1 VQRRTNMTPE
11 AEVRGASIRST
22 RQGQP
27 APVAPPLLEVLDVL
41 QEPLGHEDSTRRRL
55 ERPQAGASE
64 SARSL
69 RVVGWVVPRS
79 SRVAAVEI
87 MNGDR
92 LMGRAE
98 LDQRRPDLAERF
110 PDQSLAMTAGFRAYL
125 NLIGLAGQCG
135 IGVRAVLSDGTR
147 ASIGWF
153 SVRPLDGTRASTSDR
168 VSVIIPCFNHAH
180 FLDEAIESALT
191 QTYTDLEV
199 VVVDDGSADNTREVA
214 ARYPGV
220 RCVRQENRGVA
231 SARNAGLGA
240 SQGSYVVFLDADDH
254 LLPRAIEIGVDAL
267 VDHPRAAFVAGVCRD
282 VGVDGRRLPSP
293 KQPLVTAY
301 HYAALLE
308 SCFIWSG
315 SSVVYRRSLLEEVG
329 GFNQHLDAGDDYE
342 LYLNLSRRF
351 PIHCHDTIVTE
362 YRRHGSNMTRDT
374 GLILARQLE
383 VLRSQRRQLRNR
395 AERAALHAG
404 VQRTKREEGEALA
417 SELPAVLRRGDLEG
431 ARKRALV
438 LARWYRRGLLWAVW
452 RSVTRR

>member
-1 VQRRTNMTPE
+1 M
-11 AEVRGASIRST
+11 GST
-22 RQGQP
+22 RQAQP
-27 APVAPPLLEVLDVL
+27 ATVGPPLLEVLDAV
-41 QEPLGHEDSTRRRL
+41 QQPPGQEDSTHHRL
-55 ERPQAGASE
+55 ERPQAGTSVP
-64 SARSL
+64 ARGL

-92 LMGRAE
+92 LMGRAG
-98 LDQRRPDLAERF
+98 LGQRRPDLTERF
-110 PDQSLAMTAGFRAYL
+110 PDQPFAMTAGFRADL
-125 NLIGLAGQCG
+125 NLIGLAGQFG

-153 SVRPLDGTRASTSDR
+153 SVRPLDGTRVSTADR
-168 VSVIIPCFNHAH
+168 VSVIIPCFDHAH
-180 FLDEAIESALT
+180 FLDEAIESVLT
-191 QTYTDLEV
+191 QTYTNLEV

-220 RCVRQENRGVA
+220 RCVHQENRGVA

-240 SQGSYVVFLDADDH
+240 SRGSYVVFLDADDH

-267 VDHPRAAFVAGVCRD
+267 ADHPHAAFVAGACRN
-282 VGVDGRRLPSP
+282 VGVDGGHLPSP
-293 KQPLVTAY
+293 KQPLVTAD

-315 SSVVYRRSLLEEVG
+315 SSVLYRRSSLEEVG
-329 GFNQHLDAGDDYE
+329 GFNEHLNAGDDYE

-351 PIHCHDTIVTE
+351 PVHCHDTIVTE
-362 YRRHGSNMTRDT
+362 YRRHGSNMTRDA

-395 AERAALHAG
+395 AERSARHAG
-404 VQRTKREEGEALA
+404 VRRTKREEGQALA
-417 SELPAVLRRGDLEG
+417 AELPAVLRDGDLQG
-431 ARKRALV
+431 ARERALV
-438 LARWYRRGLLWAVW
+438 LARWYRPGLLWAVW
-452 RSVTRR
+452 RWVLRR

>member
-1 VQRRTNMTPE
+1 VD
-11 AEVRGASIRST
+11 
-22 RQGQP
+22 
-27 APVAPPLLEVLDVL
+27 PPLLEVLDASQQPVG
-41 QEPLGHEDSTRRRL
+41 PDDSPNRRL
-55 ERPQAGASE
+55 ERPRAGTSV
-64 SARSL
+64 SARGL

-79 SRVAAVEI
+79 SRVVAVEI
-87 MNGDR
+87 RYGDR

-98 LDQRRPDLAERF
+98 LGQRRPDLAERF
-110 PDQSLAMTAGFRAYL
+110 PDQPFAMTAGFRADL
-125 NLIGLAGQCG
+125 NLIGLAGQVG

-147 ASIGWF
+147 ASIGSF
-153 SVRPLDGTRASTSDR
+153 SARPLNGARASTADR

-180 FLDEAIESALT
+180 FLDEAIESVLT

-240 SQGSYVVFLDADDH
+240 SHGSYVVFLDADDH

-267 VDHPRAAFVAGVCRD
+267 ADHPRTAFVAGTCRD

-293 KQPLVTAY
+293 KQPLVTAD

-315 SSVVYRRSLLEEVG
+315 SSVLYRRSSLEEVG
-329 GFNQHLDAGDDYE
+329 GFNERLSAGDDYE

-351 PIHCHDTIVTE
+351 PVQCHDTVVTE
-362 YRRHGSNMTRDT
+362 YRRHGSNMTRDA
-374 GLILARQLE
+374 GLILAGQLE
-383 VLRSQRRQLRNR
+383 VLRSQRRQLRSG
-395 AERAALHAG
+395 AERAARHAG
-404 VQRTKREEGEALA
+404 VRRTKREEGEALA
-417 SELPAVLRRGDLEG
+417 AELPAVLRRGDLDG
-431 ARKRALV
+431 ARRRALV
-438 LARWYRRGLLWAVW
+438 LAGWYRSGLLRALW
-452 RSVTRR
+452 RSVARR